1 MMCDS
6 QRVHVCARVLVCV
19 SAINNEVYPMACLM
33 ARSMLMATGSDSHAL
48 TLKASKHSPK
58 GRLLFLHLFL
68 STALCST
75 FRNFSC
81 NLFIK
86 IRSLA
91 FTVIRQRAWSHIP
104 QCSRFRERRCL
115 PCRVRRPVDPLK
127 AKHMQAEEKKN
138 DFVCGL
144 CCHFN
149 HPPSLVESVLSSVQY

>member
-1 MMCDS
+1 MFAC
-6 QRVHVCARVLVCV
+6 VPACVYART
-19 SAINNEVYPMACLM
+19 AINNEVYPMACLM
-33 ARSMLMATGSDSHAL
+33 ARSMLMARGSDTHAL
-48 TLKASKHSPK
+48 TLEASKHSPK
-58 GRLLFLHLFL
+58 GRLLFCTCSF

-75 FRNFSC
+75 SCNFSC
-81 NLFIK
+81 NFFIK

-91 FTVIRQRAWSHIP
+91 FPVIRQRATCHIP

-127 AKHMQAEEKKN
+127 AKRAEAEKIK

-149 HPPSLVESVLSSVQY
+149 HPPSLVECVVSNVQY